1 MIEIGLWDNWM
12 ALAMMTPALWAVSS
26 IIDICFVGERIFRF
40 PSDGPIISGLFGLL
54 PLAVLGVQIGGWDTL
69 PFLSSAPAVLAGI
82 CYFLHM
88 YFVFKALFLFNDGSC
103 SEIFNLLSVLFVP
116 FLAFLVLGEQL
127 ASMHYLAISLAFG
140 GIMALIRGYVFDRN
154 RWVVLL
160 LMMSV
165 LCISMAMV
173 IQAWV
178 FTQMP
183 YWNGVVLFSFGS
195 LLTALMLLCWS
206 PDRCRRITTLCF
218 RHGRVFLAV
227 ELVEFTAVMFWQRAT
242 AMSPSVSFVAVLEC
256 SLPVFVMGFSFGLL
270 AISQRWKT
278 GTPVI
283 REALRLQITATP
295 VKLLSLTLILS
306 AIVMVHITVP

>member
-1 MIEIGLWDNWM
+1 MMEFDLWNNWM

-54 PLAVLGVQIGGWDTL
+54 PLTVLGAQIGEWETI
-69 PFLSSAPAVLAGI
+69 PFWVSVPAVLAGV

-88 YFVFKALFLFNDGSC
+88 YFVFKALFLINDGSC
-103 SEIFNLLSVLFVP
+103 SEIFNMLSVLFVP

-140 GIMALIRGYVFDRN
+140 GIVALIRGYLFGGN
-154 RWVVLL
+154 RWVVFL
-160 LMMSV
+160 LMMAV

-173 IQAWV
+173 LQAWV

-183 YWNGVVLFSFGS
+183 YWNGVSLFASGS
-195 LLTALMLLCWS
+195 LLTALMLLCWN
-206 PDRCRRITTLCF
+206 PDRIRRITTLCV
-218 RHGRVFLAV
+218 RYGRVFLAV
-227 ELVEFTAVMFWQRAT
+227 ELVELAAVLFWQRAT

-270 AISQRWKT
+270 AISHRWKT
-278 GTPVI
+278 VTPVI
-283 REALRLQITATP
+283 QEALRLQVAATP
-295 VKLLSLTLILS
+295 VKLLSLTLILA
-306 AIVMVHITVP
+306 AIVMLQTTAP